1 VLVRRWV
8 IVVVVVVEVVVVGW
22 TLLVTV
28 RYEGDNDMN

>member
-8 IVVVVVVEVVVVGW
+8 IVVVVVEVVVVGW
-22 TLLVTV
+22 TLLVTA